1 MLAMRILVVEDNPDM
16 SRFIARGLAEQSYA
30 VDVAAGG
37 DEAIDRA
44 TTAVY
49 DAIVLDVMIP
59 PPDGFE
65 VARRLRREHIDVPIL
80 FLTARDAVADRVEG
94 LDAGADDYLVKPF
107 AFAELLARL
116 RALLRRGSVR
126 QYPVIE
132 IEDLRL
138 DTRSHRVMRGGT
150 AIALTTKEYALL
162 EYLAINQGRVIG
174 RGEIAEHVWN
184 EEFDPFTNVIDVYI
198 ARLRRAVDRGRS
210 PRLIHTIRGAGY
222 ILDPRSP

>member
-1 MLAMRILVVEDNPDM
+1 MWRMRILVVEDNPDM

-30 VDVAAGG
+30 VDVAESG
-37 DEAIDRA
+37 DDAMHRA
-44 TTAVY
+44 TTTAY

-59 PPDGFE
+59 PPDGLE
-65 VARRLRREHIDVPIL
+65 VARRLRREHIDVPML
-80 FLTARDAVADRVEG
+80 FLTARDSVADRVEG

-132 IEDLRL
+132 VDDLRL
-138 DTRSHRVMRGGT
+138 DTRSHRVTRGGA

-162 EYLAINQGRVIG
+162 EYLALHQGRVIG
-174 RGEIAEHVWN
+174 RDELAEHVWN
-184 EEFDPFTNVIDVYI
+184 EEFDPLTNVIDVYV
-198 ARLRRAVDRGRS
+198 ARLRRAVDRAHS
-210 PRLIHTIRGAGY
+210 TKLIHTIRGAGY
-222 ILDPRSP
+222 MLDMRTP